1 MDVPHSTQWPATLPI
16 FQSTPL
22 TPSHLSNVN
31 QRSANFGLTTC
42 HRTWSTT
49 HLWTFATLRYS
60 SIWEPIY
67 TGNKW
72 CTKWSETVPRTIPTG
87 WDRCQWTKYW
97 SCAFI
102 EDFRPL
108 TRVDRRH
115 FVRYWLRRNHFDASE
130 VDLRDSWLAR
140 KNIARDQEIG
150 NIGLRCY
157 HD

>member
-1 MDVPHSTQWPATLPI
+1 MALPGIGYLETNLDIQYTCITYYRFLHWFLTQKGCSTLYPTQWPATLPI
-16 FQSTPL
+16 FQSIAL
-22 TPSHLSNVN
+22 APSHLSNVN
-31 QRSANFGLTTC
+31 QRCANFGLTTC

-87 WDRCQWTKYW
+87 WDRCQWPNYW

-115 FVRYWLRRNHFDASE
+115 FVR
-130 VDLRDSWLAR
+130 
-140 KNIARDQEIG
+140 
-150 NIGLRCY
+150 
-157 HD
+157 